1 MRVVLDT
8 NVIISATFFGGLPL
22 KILDAALDEKFIVCG
37 NGEIVEEYLDTASE
51 MVAKRKGHIDKI
63 IFSQLMENIELI
75 EPVSSVKIC
84 RDPDDDKFINCAI
97 DAKAIYIVSGDNDLL
112 SIAKYD
118 NIEILTVREFW
129 ERFNAISS
137 E

>member
-22 KILDAALDEKFIVCG
+22 KILDAAFDEKIVVCA
-37 NGEIVEEYLDTASE
+37 NGAIVEEYLDTASE
-51 MVAKRKGHIDKI
+51 MVSKHKEHINNDVFAQFI
-63 IFSQLMENIELI
+63 DTIELS

-112 SIAKYD
+112 SIEKYD
-118 NIEILTVREFW
+118 GIEILTVRKFW
-129 ERFNAISS
+129 ERMADDG